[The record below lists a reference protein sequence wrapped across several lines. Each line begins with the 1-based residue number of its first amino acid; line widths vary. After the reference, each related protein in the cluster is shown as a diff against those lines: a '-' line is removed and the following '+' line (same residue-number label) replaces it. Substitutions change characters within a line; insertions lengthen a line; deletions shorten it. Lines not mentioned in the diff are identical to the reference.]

1 MLPALNEAAIK
12 AIVIDHLFE
21 KGMLRD
27 AVLINEM
34 VIANWSRRA
43 DLAVAN
49 GRLTAFEIK
58 SDLDTLSRLDG
69 QVETYLQ
76 RFDKVVIVTTE
87 KFYREVMRRTPDSV
101 GVWILAPAESKQGY
115 RIRVA
120 RPGRAT
126 DVKRADALCGF
137 LLRTELSSFLRSQ
150 GIAIET
156 DYPRATLTSLAGQ
169 APASRLRAFVLEAI
183 KKRYQNTFSAF
194 VATRQDRA
202 TSADLSALSK
212 AKLQLRR
219 YEQQKQ
225 DLLSSLSDR
234 PRPRSPHARSPNIE
248 AIARVIGSV
257 PEGMPAYILGR
268 RKRCSA

>member
-1 MLPALNEAAIK
+1 MLPALSEAAIK
-12 AIVIDHLFE
+12 AIVIDHLFA

-34 VIANWSRRA
+34 VVANWSRRA

-58 SDLDTLSRLDG
+58 SDLDTLARLDG

-87 KFYREVMRRTPDSV
+87 KFHREVLQRTPDYV
-101 GVWILAPAESKQGY
+101 GVWVLVQAETQHGY
-115 RIRVA
+115 RVRIA

-126 DVKRADALCGF
+126 DVRRTEVLCGF
-137 LLRTELSSFLRSQ
+137 LLQTELSSFLRSQ
-150 GIAIET
+150 GLAIEA
-156 DYPRATLTSLAGQ
+156 DYSRAALTSLAEHV
-169 APASRLRAFVLEAI
+169 PTSRLRVFVLDAI
-183 KKRYQNTFSAF
+183 KKRYQDTFSAF
-194 VATRQDRA
+194 VAARRDGA
-202 TSADLSALSK
+202 TADLSSLSK

-219 YEQQKQ
+219 YEQQQQ

-234 PRPRSPHARSPNIE
+234 PRPRPAHARSPNIE
-248 AIARVIGSV
+248 AITQVIGSV
-257 PEGMPAYILGR
+257 PEGMPAYVLGR
-268 RKRCSA
+268 RKKA

>member
-1 MLPALNEAAIK
+1 MLPALSEAAIK

-34 VIANWSRRA
+34 VVANWSRRA

-87 KFYREVMRRTPDSV
+87 KFYREVLQRTPDYV
-101 GVWILAPAESKQGY
+101 GVWVLVQAETQHGY
-115 RIRVA
+115 RVRTA

-126 DVKRADALCGF
+126 DVKRTEALCGF
-137 LLRTELSSFLRSQ
+137 LLQTELSSFLRSQ
-150 GIAIET
+150 GLAIEA
-156 DYPRATLTSLAGQ
+156 DYSRAALTSLAGHV
-169 APASRLRAFVLEAI
+169 PTSRLRVFVLEAI
-183 KKRYQNTFSAF
+183 KKRYRDTFSAF
-194 VATRQDRA
+194 VAARRDGA
-202 TSADLSALSK
+202 TTDLSALSK

-219 YEQQKQ
+219 YEQRKQ
-225 DLLSSLSDR
+225 DLRSSLSDR
-234 PRPRSPHARSPNIE
+234 PRPRPSHARSLNIE
-248 AIARVIGSV
+248 AITRVIGSI

-268 RKRCSA
+268 RKKT

>member
-34 VIANWSRRA
+34 VVANWSRRA

-87 KFYREVMRRTPDSV
+87 KFFREVLLRTPERV
-101 GVWILAPAESKQGY
+101 GVWVLTQAETQHGY
-115 RIRVA
+115 RVRTA

-126 DVKRADALCGF
+126 DVKRTEALCGF
-137 LLRTELSSFLRSQ
+137 LLQTELSSFLRSQ
-150 GIAIET
+150 GFAIEADRSRT
-156 DYPRATLTSLAGQ
+156 TLTNLAGHV
-169 APASRLRAFVLEAI
+169 PTSRLRGFVLEAI
-183 KKRYQNTFSAF
+183 KKRYQDTFSAF
-194 VATRQDRA
+194 IAARRDGAT
-202 TSADLSALSK
+202 ADLSTLSK

-219 YEQQKQ
+219 HEQRNQ

-234 PRPRSPHARSPNIE
+234 PRPRPSHARAPNIE
-248 AIARVIGSV
+248 AITRVIGSI
-257 PEGMPAYILGR
+257 PEGMPAYVLAR
-268 RKRCSA
+268 RKRA